1 MGGAVLAEASAEG
14 LARGGYVLFNNAPLP
29 ELVFIASGS
38 EVSIALEAAKTLADE
53 GKLVRV
59 VSMPCLE
66 LFLKQSEG
74 YRDGV
79 VPPACKRR
87 LIVEAGVRFGWDR
100 FVLDPEFTRFIT
112 MEDYG
117 ASGPYKTL
125 AEKFGFTAAKV
136 LSTAREIL

>member
-1 MGGAVLAEASAEG
+1 M
-14 LARGGYVLFNNAPLP
+14 
-29 ELVFIASGS
+29 FIASGS

-66 LFLKQSEG
+66 LFLRQSEG
-74 YRDGV
+74 YRDSV

-112 MEDYG
+112 MEDFG